1 MLFAQQLSQHLDSND
16 LYGERQ
22 SSYRKYHS
30 TVTALVRV
38 TSDILQAID
47 IHGEV
52 VLILLDL
59 TAAFDVI
66 NHELLLQRM
75 EKRYGITGTVLQWFR
90 SYLTGR
96 VKSVNINGTR
106 SDPSPLPEFHKSE
119 FLDLLVSLVLPLH
132 WKTLS
137 NCMMM

>member
-47 IHGEV
+47 IHGDV
-52 VLILLDL
+52 VLILHDL

-66 NHELLLQRM
+66 NHELLL
-75 EKRYGITGTVLQWFR
+75 YGEALWYHGHCSAMVQI
-90 SYLTGR
+90 
-96 VKSVNINGTR
+96 
-106 SDPSPLPEFHKSE
+106 LPY
-119 FLDLLVSLVLPLH
+119 
-132 WKTLS
+132 W
-137 NCMMM
+137 